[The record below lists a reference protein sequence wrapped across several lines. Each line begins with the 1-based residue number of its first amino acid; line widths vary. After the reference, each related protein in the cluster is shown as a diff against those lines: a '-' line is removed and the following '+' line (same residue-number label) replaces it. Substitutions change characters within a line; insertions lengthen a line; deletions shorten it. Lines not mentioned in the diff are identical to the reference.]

1 MGFSSKDSEL
11 ASQASNFS
19 TVLAASAA
27 TYNETAATATA
38 VTAAVDAFVNSLNI
52 LTEARANGVRSAQM
66 TAQKNSDRQAMLNVL
81 RPIYSSVQDSVSIPD
96 TAKIALG
103 VHVKDTQNDPQPIP
117 DFAPVA

>member
-27 TYNETAATATA
+27 TYNETAATPTA

-66 TAQKNSDRQAMLNVL
+66 TAQKNSDRQAMLHVL
-81 RPIYSSVQDSVSIPD
+81 RPIYSSVQDPVSTPD
-96 TAKIALG
+96 TAHIPPA
-103 VHVKDTQNDPQPIP
+103 VHIKNPP
-117 DFAPVA
+117 